1 MLPMQ
6 LSDAIATLPECIRR
20 HVIKKNIA
28 PAETILLKGSEV
40 SHVYILLQGF
50 VRVSNDFINGHRYS
64 FAEFGPPS
72 LIGEVEVLAG
82 QSRSAATVEAIT
94 ACRILS
100 LPAETFLNWLRG
112 DVELA
117 LLMARLVAA
126 KFYPT
131 SNNNG
136 TIKFIPALQKM
147 ESYLLQTYGSTASG
161 STKFILHK
169 GRQQIADEIGTSIK
183 TVNRCANELKAA
195 GFITLLHGKI
205 TINPAQR
212 QKLYETFTTLS
223 QK

>member
-6 LSDAIATLPECIRR
+6 LSDAIATLPEYIRR
-20 HVIKKNIA
+20 HVTQKNIA

-40 SHVYILLQGF
+40 AHVYILQQGF

-94 ACRILS
+94 ACKVLS
-100 LPAETFLNWLRG
+100 LPAVTFLHWLHG
-112 DVELA
+112 DVEIA
-117 LLMARLVAA
+117 LLLARLVAA

-136 TIKFIPALQKM
+136 TIKFIPALQKL
-147 ESYLLQTYGSTASG
+147 ESYLLQAYESTAANR
-161 STKFILHK
+161 TKFILHK

-183 TVNRCANELKAA
+183 TVNRCTNELKTA
-195 GFITLLHGKI
+195 GFISLLHGKI
-205 TINPAQR
+205 SINPAQQ